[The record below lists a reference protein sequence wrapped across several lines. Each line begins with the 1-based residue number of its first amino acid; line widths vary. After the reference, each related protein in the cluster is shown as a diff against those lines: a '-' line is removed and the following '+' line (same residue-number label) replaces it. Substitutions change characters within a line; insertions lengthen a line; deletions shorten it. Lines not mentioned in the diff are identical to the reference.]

1 MRVRRSNRFIN
12 IVMNTTPMATVWT
25 YTLASVA
32 LVSIVS
38 LIGVI
43 TLAITAARIKKVL
56 LYLIS
61 FSAGALFGDVFFHL
75 LPEAVDEAGD
85 FTVRLSL
92 YVLSGIVLLF
102 VVEKIIRWRH
112 CHVHMDAPHHRP
124 FAWMNLIGDGIHNFI
139 DGLIIGASYLA
150 SIPIGIA
157 TTLAVVLHEIPQELG
172 DFGVLLHGGFS
183 RAKALFFN
191 FMTALTAVLGAVVAL
206 FLSTTTEHLTNF
218 MIPFAAG
225 SFIYIAGSD
234 LIPELHKDAESQ
246 ESMLQLGAFLL
257 GIAVMATLLLIE

>member
-1 MRVRRSNRFIN
+1 M
-12 IVMNTTPMATVWT
+12 MNEDSMATVWT
-25 YTLASVA
+25 YTLASVI

-43 TLAITAARIKKVL
+43 TLAVTAARIKKVL

-75 LPEAVDEAGD
+75 LPEAAEEAGG
-85 FTVRLSL
+85 FTIRLSL

-102 VVEKIIRWRH
+102 IVEKIIRWRH
-112 CHVHMDAPHHRP
+112 CHVHMDAPHHHP

-139 DGLIIGASYLA
+139 DGIIIGASYLA
-150 SIPIGIA
+150 SVPIGIA

-183 RAKALFFN
+183 RTKALFFN
-191 FMTALTAVLGAVVAL
+191 FLTALTAVLGAIVAL
-206 FLSTTTEHLTNF
+206 LLSTTTEHLTSF

-225 SFIYIAGSD
+225 SFLYIAGSD
-234 LIPELHKDAESQ
+234 LIPELHKDAESR
-246 ESMLQLGAFLL
+246 ESMLQLGMFLF
-257 GIAVMATLLLIE
+257 GIAIMAALLMVG